1 VAFQGVEAFSGQ
13 RRPQLDL
20 VVIKSAAADKLR
32 AIWRP
37 FHAQNSAAVTLEL
50 LELLATFNIP

>member
-1 VAFQGVEAFSGQ
+1 MKVPVAFQGVEAFSGR

-20 VVIKSAAADKLR
+20 VVSTSAAAAADKLR

-37 FHAQNSAAVTLEL
+37 FHAQNRAA
-50 LELLATFNIP
+50 AIF